1 MVCCHFRCNVD
12 MLKLIQ
18 LGMTFANERGETPKH
33 VPATWQFHF
42 KFDLK
47 YLLLLSLY
55 IVS

>member
-1 MVCCHFRCNVD
+1 